1 LNHCY
6 PITYYALTCISVD
19 WQHPC
24 DAQQGSDFLS
34 LLATVRLYL
43 PTEEYMVVVPL
54 PTNQWALQHID
65 LPRIQ
70 KYVDLV
76 NLMAYDFSGPW
87 RHTAGHHAQFYPVQE
102 GENSGSA
109 VVEYILS
116 AGFPRKK
123 ILLGV
128 PLYER
133 SFIGAASS
141 CDQYNL
147 NGGNDGIFEYN
158 ALPRTGTQGVVDTAR
173 CAAMCVGGE
182 GWFVTY
188 DNPETVVMKGRYC
201 REKDLGVSFGPF

>member
-1 LNHCY
+1 M
-6 PITYYALTCISVD
+6 YYALTCTSVD
-19 WQHPC
+19 WQHPY

-54 PTNQWALQHID
+54 PTNKWALQHID

-76 NLMAYDFSGPW
+76 NLMAHDFSGPW
-87 RHTAGHHAQFYPVQE
+87 RHTGGHHAQLYPAQE
-102 GENSGSA
+102 GEKSGSA

-116 AGFPRKK
+116 TGFPGKK

-128 PLYER
+128 PVYGR
-133 SFIGAASS
+133 SFISAASPG
-141 CDQYNL
+141 DQYHS
-147 NGGNDGIFEYN
+147 NGGDDGIFEYN
-158 ALPRTGTQGVVDTAR
+158 ALSHLGTHEIVDTAR
-173 CAAMCVGGE
+173 CAAMCVGGD
-182 GWFVTY
+182 GGFVTY

-201 REKDLGVSFGPF
+201 REKDLGVSLGPL